1 MTNASGS
8 RKAIN
13 AEGTLAQ
20 TPLSNAL
27 VYIRNK
33 RLTGV
38 LELTAPGSRDAK
50 FETWR
55 GMISHAT
62 TTPAVARFGAVV
74 YELGFIDAKT
84 LDDSGA
90 ASLAKQK
97 PQADLLVETGAITEA
112 QKKEVLAEQ
121 IRRRV
126 HHAFTFPAD
135 TKFVFAEATPAATEP
150 PITVDPLAPVWRGI
164 LDYPP
169 RADVEHVIFKVGSAP
184 IRLLSESP
192 LERAGLEEEERRLCE
207 LLSSKAM
214 TVAEFRAASRLPPD
228 RTDLL
233 LYLLL
238 IAKCAAPPDAE
249 APPPSQETVDLPVPA
264 KSRKLSF
271 KVSSMSMPAAT
282 AGAPYATE
290 SGELPPGPADL
301 GLDGIRKRAAG
312 LAFESPYD
320 ALGLREGASV
330 EAARAA
336 YMRLAKLWH
345 PDRLPEDLQSAQ
357 TEVTRIY
364 VHVRDSFRAITAA
377 GNESHAN

>member
-8 RKAIN
+8 RKATN
-13 AEGTLAQ
+13 ASGTLAQ

-55 GMISHAT
+55 GMISHAA

-90 ASLAKQK
+90 ASLAQQK

-112 QKKEVLAEQ
+112 QKKETQAEQ

-150 PITVDPLAPVWRGI
+150 PIIVDPLAPVWRGI
-164 LDYPP
+164 VDYPP
-169 RADVEHVIFKVGSAP
+169 RADVEHV
-184 IRLLSESP
+184 
-192 LERAGLEEEERRLCE
+192 
-207 LLSSKAM
+207 
-214 TVAEFRAASRLPPD
+214 
-228 RTDLL
+228 
-233 LYLLL
+233 
-238 IAKCAAPPDAE
+238 
-249 APPPSQETVDLPVPA
+249 
-264 KSRKLSF
+264 
-271 KVSSMSMPAAT
+271 
-282 AGAPYATE
+282 
-290 SGELPPGPADL
+290 
-301 GLDGIRKRAAG
+301 
-312 LAFESPYD
+312 
-320 ALGLREGASV
+320 
-330 EAARAA
+330 
-336 YMRLAKLWH
+336 
-345 PDRLPEDLQSAQ
+345 
-357 TEVTRIY
+357 
-364 VHVRDSFRAITAA
+364 
-377 GNESHAN
+377 